1 VGPVFVCIVLR
12 LAASAVVSQEI
23 PALAPDAKGWP
34 LPVIRGVAVGAAQ
47 RAGDIASSAVTNK
60 AGEFAVRD
68 GAHISAEVEK
78 ILPRSGIRDI
88 HNIEDPTSSNTT
100 EPAP

>member
-1 VGPVFVCIVLR
+1 VCIALR
-12 LAASAVVSQEI
+12 LAAFAAESQEI
-23 PALAPDAKGWP
+23 RTSSPDAKGWP

-68 GAHISAEVEK
+68 GAHISAEK